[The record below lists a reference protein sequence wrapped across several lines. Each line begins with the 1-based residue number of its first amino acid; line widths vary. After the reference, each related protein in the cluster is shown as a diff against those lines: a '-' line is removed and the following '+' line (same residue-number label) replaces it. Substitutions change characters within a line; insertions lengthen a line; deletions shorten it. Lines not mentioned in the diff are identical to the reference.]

1 MSGLELLSPDHR
13 RLFIGGSWREANSGA
28 TFKVRD
34 PADGSVITE
43 VADGDV
49 NDAVDALDAA
59 VAVQQ
64 EWGTTAPRERGEILR
79 RAFEL
84 ITERADDFAELM
96 SLEMGKT
103 VKEAKGEVT
112 YGAEFFRW
120 FSEEAVRIHGRW
132 MQAPAGGSRL
142 LTIKKPVGPC
152 LFITPWN
159 FPLAMGTRKIGPA
172 IAAGCTMVVKP
183 AELTPLTMLAL
194 AATLEEVGLPA
205 GVLNIVTT
213 SDSKSLSKAL
223 MADDRL
229 RKVSFTG
236 STTVGKV
243 IIRQSADELQRV
255 SMELGGNAPF
265 IVFEDADVDAAV
277 DGAMIAKMRNMGEAC
292 TAANRFLVHESV
304 AGAFAEKLGARMG
317 ALVVG
322 RGQDDGVDV
331 GPLIDQNAVDSVS
344 QLVTDAVHDGARVI
358 TGGTP
363 GDGPGHFY
371 PPTVLV
377 DVPAE
382 SEIVRQEIF
391 GPVAPIT
398 TFSSEEEAIAAA
410 NDTEYGLAS
419 YVYTRDLART
429 IRVAERLQ
437 FGMVGINSGLIS
449 NAAAPF
455 GGVKASGFGRE
466 GSFEG
471 IDEYL
476 DTDVRRPARRLTP
489 RRWRSTA
496 TPRRSTATSPPRPT
510 ARPASAT
517 GRCRSPTTPRCSRGC
532 RPSRSASARPTWCS
546 RRPAGTAYPPRVR
559 TPACAPRCSV
569 TTTGPSAP
577 TILERATQTNEVGRL
592 ATLYPALREIQ
603 PGAGPLLALLEVG
616 ASAGLCL
623 YPDRYLVRWT
633 FPYGRARGRPTRSA
647 RCSSAR
653 YDRGADVS
661 GAGPGRLA
669 GRHRPRT
676 SRRHRRRGG
685 PLAGDDGLARAGGA
699 PRAAAP
705 AVRDRPRRPAV
716 PRPGRPAG
724 RPARPGRAGAAGGD
738 AGGLPLR
745 RDRLPRARRP
755 RALRER

>member
-363 GDGPGHFY
+363 RGAGRATSTRRPCWSTY
-371 PPTVLV
+371 PPS
-377 DVPAE
+377 PR
-382 SEIVRQEIF
+382 SCGRR
-391 GPVAPIT
+391 
-398 TFSSEEEAIAAA
+398 SSGRSRRSPRSAARRRR
-410 NDTEYGLAS
+410 S
-419 YVYTRDLART
+419 
-429 IRVAERLQ
+429 
-437 FGMVGINSGLIS
+437 
-449 NAAAPF
+449 
-455 GGVKASGFGRE
+455 
-466 GSFEG
+466 
-471 IDEYL
+471 
-476 DTDVRRPARRLTP
+476 RRPTTP
-489 RRWRSTA
+489 STGWRPTST
-496 TPRRSTATSPPRPT
+496 PATSPAP
-510 ARPASAT
+510 S
-517 GRCRSPTTPRCSRGC
+517 G
-532 RPSRSASARPTWCS
+532 SRS
-546 RRPAGTAYPPRVR
+546 G
-559 TPACAPRCSV
+559 
-569 TTTGPSAP
+569 
-577 TILERATQTNEVGRL
+577 
-592 ATLYPALREIQ
+592 
-603 PGAGPLLALLEVG
+603 
-616 ASAGLCL
+616 
-623 YPDRYLVRWT
+623 
-633 FPYGRARGRPTRSA
+633 
-647 RCSSAR
+647 CSSAWS
-653 YDRGADVS
+653 AS
-661 GAGPGRLA
+661 TPG
-669 GRHRPRT
+669 
-676 SRRHRRRGG
+676 
-685 PLAGDDGLARAGGA
+685 
-699 PRAAAP
+699 
-705 AVRDRPRRPAV
+705 
-716 PRPGRPAG
+716 
-724 RPARPGRAGAAGGD
+724 
-738 AGGLPLR
+738 
-745 RDRLPRARRP
+745 
-755 RALRER
+755 